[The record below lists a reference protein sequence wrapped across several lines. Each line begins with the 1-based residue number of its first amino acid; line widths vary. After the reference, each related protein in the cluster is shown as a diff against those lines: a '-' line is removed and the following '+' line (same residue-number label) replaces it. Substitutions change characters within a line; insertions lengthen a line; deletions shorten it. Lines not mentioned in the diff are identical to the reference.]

1 VGLCHCRSY
10 LSSSANRRLYST
22 GCLLDDQQ
30 FFIPQTPQSGY
41 VCDISVTS
49 LSGPPS
55 LRPGACLIIT
65 HPAEWYPTHL
75 GQEPILTEL
84 LGRFMTAC
92 RQIPWITK
100 GNIPLWQLK
109 AALTLKSGLCPFSPF
124 FSTLYCC
131 RISQYACK
139 FCAQVHSAA
148 FASQSP
154 AFPVFNAKEWAVD
167 GC

>member
-49 LSGPPS
+49 RSGPPS

-109 AALTLKSGLCPFSPF
+109 ACLNLKVRALPIQPFFFNSLLLQNQPICLQILCPS
-124 FSTLYCC
+124 
-131 RISQYACK
+131 A
-139 FCAQVHSAA
+139 FCSIRL
-148 FASQSP
+148 
-154 AFPVFNAKEWAVD
+154 PVSSVP
-167 GC
+167 CL